1 MPAATRKR
9 LLSLGIGALVF
20 TLWQIDFPALGKLEA
35 RVLPAVLAQAGGSGR
50 AADCPRTPRGSD
62 CVVAQISVPG
72 ERPTRIV
79 LRAADDRVPT
89 EGWGYFAGAPL
100 PGAGDATVFRIHA
113 RAGDPALER
122 LRRGDT
128 LVVELPDARQFV
140 YRVTGAHVAER
151 HAIRLDDDARGA
163 SALTLLTRHPDK
175 SGGDLWVVIN
185 ATLLPEPLLAFTL
198 RVPGDSVL

>member
-20 TLWQIDFPALGKLEA
+20 AFWQLDLPVLGGLKSQVPPV
-35 RVLPAVLAQAGGSGR
+35 VLGRGSGPT
-50 AADCPRTPRGSD
+50 AADCPRNPGGSD
-62 CVVAQISVPG
+62 CVVARLSIPG

-89 EGWGYFAGAPL
+89 GGWGYLAGAPL
-100 PGAGDATVFRIHA
+100 PGAGDETVFRIHA
-113 RAGDPALER
+113 RAGDPSLQR

-140 YRVTGAHVAER
+140 YRVTAARVAER
-151 HAIRLDDDARGA
+151 RAIRLDDDARGT
-163 SALTLLTRHPDK
+163 SALTLLARQPGK
-175 SGGDLWVVIN
+175 AGGDLWVVVN
-185 ATLLPEPLLAFTL
+185 ATLLREPLLAFTL
-198 RVPGDSVL
+198 GAPGRSIL